1 MGGFIVRSTNE
12 NLLLWEQR
20 IKERVQSGMKVEEW
34 CVKNNVTKHQ
44 YYYWYNQIH
53 KKQKISGEEIAFA
66 EITQT
71 FLDSKNIKEV
81 SVPSCDFQVFFKG
94 IQITVPS
101 DFNAD
106 ALAGLMKV
114 LQAL

>member
-1 MGGFIVRSTNE
+1 MGGFIVRTTSE
-12 NLLLWEQR
+12 NLLLWKQR

-44 YYYWYNQIH
+44 YYYWYHQIY
-53 KKQKISGEEIAFA
+53 KKQNAGEEIAFA

-71 FLDSKNIKEV
+71 FPNNEDIKKV
-81 SVPSCDFQVFFKG
+81 SVPSSDFQVFYKG